1 MARFILSAFADE
13 ASADIREQIAACKQ
27 NGIGFIELRN
37 VNGKNISDF
46 TVDEAKEL
54 KELLDSEGMGVS
66 SIGSH
71 YGKIEITDDLLPILK
86 RSRILSRSQRFS
98 AQNISVCSAS
108 ISETANPLRSI
119 TRKCSQGSPQWLI
132 TPRLRRALLP

>member
-13 ASADIREQIAACKQ
+13 ASADIHEQIAACKQ

-54 KELLDSEGMGVS
+54 KELLDSERMGVS
-66 SIGSH
+66 GTACSA
-71 YGKIEITDDLLPILK
+71 
-86 RSRILSRSQRFS
+86 RILVYGRSS
-98 AQNISVCSAS
+98 SVLSPCTCSAM
-108 ISETANPLRSI
+108 RM
-119 TRKCSQGSPQWLI
+119 
-132 TPRLRRALLP
+132 